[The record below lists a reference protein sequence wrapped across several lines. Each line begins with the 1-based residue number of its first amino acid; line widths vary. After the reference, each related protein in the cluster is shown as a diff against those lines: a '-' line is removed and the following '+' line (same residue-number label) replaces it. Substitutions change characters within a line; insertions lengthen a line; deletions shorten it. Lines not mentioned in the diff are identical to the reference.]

1 MVFDKAGCYAPVSK
15 LEKHQSIF
23 NTLKPTKDDHIGAPQ
38 AEQRWMPVKA
48 TRLWGPSPT
57 NTLMVPPPR
66 SIEVVSRDLGHRQGG
81 AWSPPGLRPGSG
93 TGMGNIP
100 SPCFGEMINI
110 SGDKNKHSA
119 FGFSGGCFS

>member
-81 AWSPPGLRPGSG
+81 AWVPTSSAPRIWNRDGKHPISPLRR
-93 TGMGNIP
+93 N
-100 SPCFGEMINI
+100 
-110 SGDKNKHSA
+110 DKY
-119 FGFSGGCFS
+119 FRG